1 MQRLIPIALL
11 FVVFAPSL
19 RANLPGVA
27 YQQPVHWIR
36 QSKIL
41 FMAGRYDAASESA
54 QQALVL
60 LQRPPR
66 ADYPAT
72 VEALVLLGNV
82 FLETGQ
88 PDGAWQQYLIAWQLA
103 IQHCGPKHPAT
114 ADALNGM
121 GECHYRRTELAQA
134 EQCFRQVLNIR
145 TQAFGT
151 QHEKTAAALN
161 NIGNCLASAARY
173 ADAMEMHRS
182 AWLIRSAVLPPQHPE
197 IAVSLSNLG
206 NCAYL
211 AGRPD
216 SAWHYYQQALLIRR
230 ELWGEQHPKTALLHS
245 SIGKC
250 LVDLRRPEEALE
262 HFQTALHNS
271 VATLGPQHPSVATV
285 REHIGDLYFDRGD
298 FIVALDHFRRA
309 YDAQSQVFGEPSV
322 PAMTLWHKIGRCRQ
336 YQGEYGLALEHH
348 LAALPTLQ
356 DALGAQH
363 PTLGALHNSIG
374 NCFAAL
380 YDYPAALR
388 HYDLAR
394 AVFYAQLPASTTDL
408 VTTLNNTGAALL
420 SSGQAANA
428 LALFDQT
435 KRYLAGNAPA
445 AWATFFQ
452 NKAAAATRLQRYDL
466 AAKWLMD
473 ALPHIAAL
481 APDEQNAWRLIHS
494 ELYTQIALQ
503 RNDAAELERAVESLY
518 AALLQAGLHRT
529 ALDDAQARQ
538 VAYARMLPT
547 IRVAM
552 QAFFR
557 LYQLHGNPD
566 VLLRA
571 YHLAEADKSLQWSEI
586 SQREWLGE
594 STPLPDSL
602 RQRLRQIHTDIHHW
616 EKERLLLSDPAQQHR
631 ADIQLAELREQWRQ
645 LTRTN
650 QEAARLGQEGPG
662 NSSATDLTG
671 IQKRLIRPEQVLIK
685 YFDADSLWLVFV
697 ITPQHFKGLVL
708 TKSADFQQKVM
719 DLRQSLYEYIGAP
732 MLLADSLAKQYAQL
746 ATELYSELLAP
757 LDASPAAAKKEWV
770 LMPDGAACYL
780 PFEALLSKAPEDA
793 GLFKKH
799 AYLLKKHTISY
810 AYSVA
815 HWAMLE
821 AAPREKKL
829 RKMAAFA
836 PDFQG
841 HPSGLPPLQH
851 NLEEARRATALLRG
865 RLFEGRDA
873 RSDVFLK
880 EAGRYRIL
888 LQATHGRAGRSIGDM
903 SYLAF
908 SYAPGD
914 TTAPV
919 VYSRDLYARYIP
931 AELVVLS
938 ACETSVGEYRAG
950 EGVVSIA
957 KGFFH
962 AGARSVVATLWSV
975 DDARHADLMLKFL
988 KNISTGE
995 RKDAALQDAK
1005 LDYISQHP
1013 HDEAHPAYWAAAT
1026 AWGNVR
1032 PVAKKRWWWRGK

>member
-1 MQRLIPIALL
+1 MNRLVQIVVWCAALAPWMQA
-11 FVVFAPSL
+11 APFDFG
-19 RANLPGVA
+19 R
-27 YQQPVHWIR
+27 QQPAYWIE
-36 QSKIL
+36 QSRTL
-41 FMAGRYDAASESA
+41 LAAGRYDEASQSA

-103 IQHCGPKHPAT
+103 LRHCGPSHPAT

-121 GECHYRRTELAQA
+121 GDCHYRRSELAQA
-134 EQCFRQVLNIR
+134 GQYFRQVLKIR
-145 TQAFGT
+145 TQFFGT
-151 QHEKTAAALN
+151 QHEKTASALN
-161 NIGNCLASAARY
+161 NIGNCLASEARY
-173 ADAMEMHRS
+173 TEAVEMHRA
-182 AWLIRSAVLPPQHPE
+182 AWRIRQAVLPPRHPE

-216 SAWHYYQQALLIRR
+216 SAWHFYQEALLIRR
-230 ELWGEQHPKTALLHS
+230 ERWDEQHPKTALLHN
-245 SIGKC
+245 SIGNC
-250 LVDLRRPEEALE
+250 LVAMHRPDEALE
-262 HFQTALHNS
+262 HFQTALQNTIYALGTQHPT
-271 VATLGPQHPSVATV
+271 VATI
-285 REHIGDLYFDRGD
+285 RENLGDLYFDRGD
-298 FIVALDHFRRA
+298 FMVALDHFRRA
-309 YDAQSQVFGEPSV
+309 YDIHSQVFGEPSV

-348 LAALPTLQ
+348 LAALPPLEES
-356 DALGAQH
+356 LGALH

-374 NCFAAL
+374 NCYAAL
-380 YDYPAALR
+380 HDYPAALR
-388 HYDLAR
+388 HYGVAQSVFYTQMPAASSDLA
-394 AVFYAQLPASTTDL
+394 
-408 VTTLNNTGAALL
+408 TTLNNTGAALL
-420 SSGQAANA
+420 SSGRAADA
-428 LALFDQT
+428 LTFFEKT
-435 KRYLAGNAPA
+435 KSYLAADDHA
-445 AWATFFQ
+445 AQATFFQ
-452 NKAAAATRLQRYDL
+452 NKAAAAIRLQRYDL
-466 AAKWLMD
+466 ATKWLQN
-473 ALPHIAAL
+473 AAPHIAGL
-481 APDEQNAWRLIHS
+481 PVGEQNAWRLRQG
-494 ELYTQIALQ
+494 ELYTRIALQ
-503 RNDAAELERAVESLY
+503 RNEAADLKSAADSLY

-529 ALDDAQARQ
+529 ALDDARARQ

-552 QAFFR
+552 QAFFQ
-557 LYQLHGNPD
+557 LYQQHDNQGF
-566 VLLRA
+566 LLRA
-571 YHLAEADKSLQWSEI
+571 FQLAEADKSLQWSEI

-594 STPLPDSL
+594 SAPLPDSL
-602 RQRLRQIHTDIHHW
+602 RQRLRRIHADIHRL
-616 EKERLLLSDPAQQHR
+616 EKERLLSTDPAQQHR
-631 ADIQLAELREQWRQ
+631 ADLQLAELREQWRHW
-645 LTRTN
+645 TRSN
-650 QEAARLGQEGPG
+650 EGAARLGLGDPDG
-662 NSSATDLTG
+662 SAATDVAEL
-671 IQKRLIRPEQVLIK
+671 QKRLLRPQQALIK

-697 ITPQHFKGLVL
+697 ITPERFKGLAFR
-708 TKSADFQQKVM
+708 KSADFQQKTTAF
-719 DLRQSLYEYIGAP
+719 RQSVYEYIGAP
-732 MLLADSLAKQYAQL
+732 MLVADSLAKRYALL
-746 ATELYSELLAP
+746 AADLYRELLSP
-757 LDASPAAAKKEWV
+757 LDASPAAAQKEWV

-780 PFEALLSKAPEDA
+780 PFEALLSKMPEDA

-821 AAPREKKL
+821 AAPVEKRL
-829 RKMAAFA
+829 RNMAAFA
-836 PDFQG
+836 PDFKA
-841 HPSGLPPLQH
+841 HPSGLPPLRYGA
-851 NLEEARRATALLRG
+851 EEARRATALLGG
-865 RLFEGRDA
+865 RLFEGRRA
-873 RSDVFLK
+873 RSDVFLE

-908 SYAPGD
+908 HHEPGD
-914 TTAPV
+914 TAAPV
-919 VYSRDLYARYIP
+919 VYSRDLYARHIP

-995 RKDAALQDAK
+995 RKDAALQKAK
-1005 LDYISQHP
+1005 LNYISQHP

-1032 PVAKKRWWWRGK
+1032 PVTKRSWWRLGK